1 MALKAESTAQGRSRG
16 GGPQQG
22 GAGSLTASH
31 SNRGYACCPQKV
43 IDQAEHPV
51 ALASN
56 ACAWNAFL
64 MISRGTRAGGKLPTI
79 NVHGLCTCTSDRTTP
94 AASEGPD
101 GGTILHALIT
111 TLLGRRR
118 VLRWPSKGAS
128 TSREASPRLQA
139 AITHGLLMWQ
149 VAATCARRHG
159 RGRTVYRNRKESV
172 GICSVSSCAHGLAL
186 ACLLSVP
193 GSK

>member
-1 MALKAESTAQGRSRG
+1 
-16 GGPQQG
+16 
-22 GAGSLTASH
+22 
-31 SNRGYACCPQKV
+31 
-43 IDQAEHPV
+43 
-51 ALASN
+51 
-56 ACAWNAFL
+56 
-64 MISRGTRAGGKLPTI
+64 MIRRGTRAGGKLPSI

-94 AASEGPD
+94 TAGEDPD

-111 TLLGRRR
+111 ALLGRRR

-139 AITHGLLMWQ
+139 AITHGQLMWQ
-149 VAATCARRHG
+149 VATTCARRRG
-159 RGRTVYRNRKESV
+159 RGRKVYRNRKESV

-193 GSK
+193 GSNKDQRFISQPLVMHSDCHRLLSYEALLGRLCSRGNA